1 MQRRYVWLICC
12 IAVAVE
18 ELLSALALRRGY
30 VAAEALHST
39 RYTLYVVA
47 GAGAGRLAAA
57 TSVASA
63 LRAGGLAGV
72 VTGLVGSTVYQVMER
87 LLGVAT
93 RSGAT
98 VVLLRFLFM
107 AVLAALTAGTLGLL
121 GGIVGW
127 GVRRSVEPA
136 A

>member
-1 MQRRYVWLICC
+1 M
-12 IAVAVE
+12 E

-47 GAGAGRLAAA
+47 GVGAGRLPAAA
-57 TSVASA
+57 GVASA

-72 VTGLVGSTVYQVMER
+72 VTGLVGSTVYQIMEW
-87 LLGVAT
+87 LLGIAT
-93 RSGAT
+93 PSGAT
-98 VVLLRFLFM
+98 VLLLRFIFM
-107 AVLAALTAGTLGLL
+107 AVIAALTAGTLGLL

>member
-1 MQRRYVWLICC
+1 M
-12 IAVAVE
+12 AVAVE

-47 GAGAGRLAAA
+47 GVGAGRLAAP

-63 LRAGGLAGV
+63 LRAGCLAGV
-72 VTGLVGSTVYQVMER
+72 VTGLVGSTVYQVMEW

-98 VVLLRFLFM
+98 VLLLRFLFM
-107 AVLAALTAGTLGLL
+107 AVIAALTAGTLGLL

>member
-1 MQRRYVWLICC
+1 MQRRYVWLICGL
-12 IAVAVE
+12 AVAVE
-18 ELLSALALRRGY
+18 EVLSALALCRGY

-57 TSVASA
+57 TNVSSA

-72 VTGLVGSTVYQVMER
+72 VTGLVGSTVYQVMEW
-87 LLGVAT
+87 LLGIAAPA
-93 RSGAT
+93 GAT
-98 VVLLRFLFM
+98 VLLLRFLFM
-107 AVLAALTAGTLGLL
+107 AVIAALTAGTLGLL
-121 GGIVGW
+121 GGIAGW